1 MPDYTFEEMARYIKG
16 RGRFDVAIRVDV
28 VEVLADI
35 ADHRVLPLLDQV
47 AEDPD
52 EVEDVRE
59 AADEARQ
66 RLRA

>member
-1 MPDYTFEEMARYIKG
+1 MPDYTFEEMARYIRG
-16 RGRFDVAIRVDV
+16 RGRFDADIRVDA

-35 ADHRVLPLLDQV
+35 ADDRVLPLLDQV
-47 AEDPD
+47 ADDPD
-52 EVEDVRE
+52 EIGDVRE